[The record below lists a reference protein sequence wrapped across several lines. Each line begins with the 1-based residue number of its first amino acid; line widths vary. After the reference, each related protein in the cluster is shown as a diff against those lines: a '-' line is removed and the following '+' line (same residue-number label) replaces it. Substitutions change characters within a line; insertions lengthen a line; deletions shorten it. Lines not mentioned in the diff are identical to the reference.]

1 VSVEASPIDEIASI
15 SKTSKSYLRLDKAA
29 PLWYYIG
36 TVNEGTT
43 MLQRINN
50 ALGRMMVAGDETSW
64 DYGFMESIKD
74 QVSNGRTLSS
84 NQERHLQQIE
94 GRWSDEALAARAEFA
109 NTWDYENEQK
119 FAIALRYYQKTG
131 YYSNIV
137 YKYLDDQG
145 ERTGTPTE
153 KEYNKLVLN
162 KYASAVI
169 TNALSESKFP
179 VGTTAI
185 FRANAG
191 HRRKNMPVVIL
202 QNSSDGSQ
210 VRSHAKG
217 AKPIQILMVGSAEP
231 IWTEERYLKRA
242 KKRK

>member
-1 VSVEASPIDEIASI
+1 
-15 SKTSKSYLRLDKAA
+15 
-29 PLWYYIG
+29 
-36 TVNEGTT
+36 
-43 MLQRINN
+43 MLHRINN
-50 ALGRMMVAGDETSW
+50 TLGRMMIAGDESSW
-64 DYGFMESIKD
+64 DYGFMESIHE
-74 QVSNGRTLSS
+74 QVQNGRTLSP

-94 GRWSDEALAARAEFA
+94 GRWSDEALASRADF
-109 NTWDYENEQK
+109 TKGWDDEKEQK
-119 FAIALRYYQKTG
+119 FTIALRYYKKTG

-137 YKYLDDQG
+137 YKYYG
-145 ERTGTPTE
+145 GCGRTGIPTE

-162 KYASAVI
+162 KYAAAVI

-191 HRRKNMPVVIL
+191 YGRKNMPVVIL
-202 QNSSDGSQ
+202 QNCNDGSQ
-210 VRSHAKG
+210 VKSHAKG
-217 AKPIQILMVGSAEP
+217 AKPIQVLMVGSAEP

>member
-1 VSVEASPIDEIASI
+1 
-15 SKTSKSYLRLDKAA
+15 
-29 PLWYYIG
+29 
-36 TVNEGTT
+36 
-43 MLQRINN
+43 MQQRINN
-50 ALGRMMVAGDETSW
+50 TLGRIMIGGDVTSW
-64 DYGFMESIKD
+64 DYGFLESIQE
-74 QVSNGRTLSS
+74 QVQNGRTLSH

-94 GRWSDEALAARAEFA
+94 GRWSDEALATRANFTKE
-109 NTWDYENEQK
+109 WDDEKEQK
-119 FAIALRYYQKTG
+119 FTIALRYYKRTG
-131 YYSNIV
+131 YYNNIV
-137 YKYLDDQG
+137 YKYLDQDDG
-145 ERTGTPTE
+145 RTGTPTE

-179 VGTTAI
+179 AGTTAI

-191 HRRKNMPVVIL
+191 YGKKNVPVVVL

-210 VRSHAKG
+210 MKSHAKG
-217 AKPIQILMVGSAEP
+217 AKPIQVLMVGSAEP

>member
-1 VSVEASPIDEIASI
+1 MI
-15 SKTSKSYLRLDKAA
+15 K
-29 PLWYYIG
+29 
-36 TVNEGTT
+36 
-43 MLQRINN
+43 RINN
-50 ALGRMMVAGDETSW
+50 TLGRMMIAGDETSW
-64 DYGFMESIKD
+64 DYGFMESIQE
-74 QVSNGRTLSS
+74 QVQNGRTLSH

-94 GRWSDEALAARAEFA
+94 GRWSDEALASRAHFTD
-109 NTWDYENEQK
+109 NWGDEQEEK
-119 FAIALRYYQKTG
+119 FTIALHYYMRTG
-131 YYSNIV
+131 YYNNIV
-137 YKYLDDQG
+137 FKYLSTTG

-191 HRRKNMPVVIL
+191 RRQNTPVVVL
-202 QNSSDGSQ
+202 RNSSDGSQ

-217 AKPIQILMVGSAEP
+217 AKPIQVLMVGSAEP
-231 IWTEERYLKRA
+231 IWTEERYLKKA

>member
-1 VSVEASPIDEIASI
+1 
-15 SKTSKSYLRLDKAA
+15 
-29 PLWYYIG
+29 
-36 TVNEGTT
+36 
-43 MLQRINN
+43 
-50 ALGRMMVAGDETSW
+50 MMIAGDETSW
-64 DYGFMESIKD
+64 DYGFMESIRD
-74 QVSNGRTLSS
+74 QVQNGRTLSP

-94 GRWSDEALAARAEFA
+94 GRWSDEALASRADF
-109 NTWDYENEQK
+109 TKGWDDQKEQK
-119 FAIALRYYQKTG
+119 FTIALHYYLKTG

-137 YKYLDDQG
+137 YKYYG
-145 ERTGTPTE
+145 GCGRTGIPTE

-162 KYASAVI
+162 KYAAAVI

-191 HRRKNMPVVIL
+191 YGRKNMPVVIL
-202 QNSSDGSQ
+202 QNCNDGSQ
-210 VRSHAKG
+210 VKSHAKG
-217 AKPIQILMVGSAEP
+217 AKPIQVLMVGSAEP

>member
-1 VSVEASPIDEIASI
+1 ME
-15 SKTSKSYLRLDKAA
+15 
-29 PLWYYIG
+29 
-36 TVNEGTT
+36 EGTT
-43 MLQRINN
+43 MQKRINN
-50 ALGRMMVAGDETSW
+50 TLGRIMIGGDVTSW
-64 DYGFMESIKD
+64 DYGFLESIQE
-74 QVSNGRTLSS
+74 QVQNGRTLSH

-94 GRWSDEALAARAEFA
+94 GRWSDEALASRADF
-109 NTWDYENEQK
+109 TKGWDDENEQK
-119 FAIALRYYQKTG
+119 FTIALRYYKKTG

-137 YKYLDDQG
+137 YKYLDQDDG
-145 ERTGTPTE
+145 RTGTPTE

-162 KYASAVI
+162 KYAAAVI

-191 HRRKNMPVVIL
+191 HPRQNMPVVVL

-217 AKPIQILMVGSAEP
+217 AKPIQVLMVGSAEP

>member
-1 VSVEASPIDEIASI
+1 
-15 SKTSKSYLRLDKAA
+15 
-29 PLWYYIG
+29 
-36 TVNEGTT
+36 
-43 MLQRINN
+43 MQQRINN
-50 ALGRMMVAGDETSW
+50 ILGRIMIGGDVTSW
-64 DYGFMESIKD
+64 DYGFLESIQE
-74 QVSNGRTLSS
+74 QVQNGRTLSH

-94 GRWSDEALAARAEFA
+94 GRWSDEALASRAHFTD
-109 NTWDYENEQK
+109 NWDDEKEQK
-119 FAIALRYYQKTG
+119 FTIALRYYKRTG
-131 YYSNIV
+131 YYNNIV
-137 YKYLDDQG
+137 YKYLDQDDG
-145 ERTGTPTE
+145 RTGTPTE

-179 VGTTAI
+179 AGTTAI

-191 HRRKNMPVVIL
+191 YGKKNVPVVVL

-210 VRSHAKG
+210 MKSHAKG
-217 AKPIQILMVGSAEP
+217 AKPIQVLMVGSAEP

>member
-1 VSVEASPIDEIASI
+1 
-15 SKTSKSYLRLDKAA
+15 
-29 PLWYYIG
+29 
-36 TVNEGTT
+36 
-43 MLQRINN
+43 MLKRINN
-50 ALGRMMVAGDETSW
+50 TLGRMMIAGAESSW
-64 DYGFMESIKD
+64 DYGFMESIHE
-74 QVSNGRTLSS
+74 QVQNGRTLSH
-84 NQERHLQQIE
+84 NQELHLQQIE
-94 GRWSDEALAARAEFA
+94 GRWSDEALKSRADFT
-109 NTWDYENEQK
+109 NGWDNEKEQK
-119 FAIALRYYQKTG
+119 FTIALRYYKKTG
-131 YYSNIV
+131 YYNNIV
-137 YKYLDDQG
+137 YKYLDQDDG
-145 ERTGTPTE
+145 RTGTPTE

-162 KYASAVI
+162 KYAAAVI

-191 HRRKNMPVVIL
+191 FQRQHMPVVVL

-217 AKPIQILMVGSAEP
+217 AKPIQVLMVGSAEP

>member
-1 VSVEASPIDEIASI
+1 
-15 SKTSKSYLRLDKAA
+15 
-29 PLWYYIG
+29 
-36 TVNEGTT
+36 
-43 MLQRINN
+43 
-50 ALGRMMVAGDETSW
+50 MMIAGDESSW
-64 DYGFMESIKD
+64 DYGFMESIHE
-74 QVSNGRTLSS
+74 QVQNGRTLSH

-94 GRWSDEALAARAEFA
+94 GRWSDEALASRADFT
-109 NTWDYENEQK
+109 NNWDDEKEQK
-119 FAIALRYYQKTG
+119 FTIALHYYQKTG
-131 YYSNIV
+131 YYQNIV
-137 YKYLDDQG
+137 YRYLGENQ

-169 TNALSESKFP
+169 ANALSESKFP

-191 HRRKNMPVVIL
+191 YGRKNMPVVIL
-202 QNSSDGSQ
+202 QNSNDGTQ

-231 IWTEERYLKRA
+231 IWTEERFLKRA

>member
-1 VSVEASPIDEIASI
+1 ME
-15 SKTSKSYLRLDKAA
+15 
-29 PLWYYIG
+29 
-36 TVNEGTT
+36 EGTT
-43 MLQRINN
+43 MQQRINN
-50 ALGRMMVAGDETSW
+50 TLGRIMIGGDVSSW
-64 DYGFMESIKD
+64 DYGFLESIQE
-74 QVSNGRTLSS
+74 QVQNGRTLSP

-94 GRWSDEALAARAEFA
+94 GRWSDEALASRADF
-109 NTWDYENEQK
+109 TKGWDDDKEEK
-119 FAIALRYYQKTG
+119 FTIALRYYKKTG

-137 YKYLDDQG
+137 YKYLDQDDG
-145 ERTGTPTE
+145 RTGTPTE

-169 TNALSESKFP
+169 TNALSESQFP

-185 FRANAG
+185 FRASAARQ
-191 HRRKNMPVVIL
+191 HQNMPVVIL
-202 QNSSDGSQ
+202 QNSNDGSQ

-217 AKPIQILMVGSAEP
+217 AKPIQVLMVGSAEP

>member
-1 VSVEASPIDEIASI
+1 
-15 SKTSKSYLRLDKAA
+15 
-29 PLWYYIG
+29 
-36 TVNEGTT
+36 

-50 ALGRMMVAGDETSW
+50 ALGRMMIAGDESSW
-64 DYGFMESIKD
+64 DYGFMESIRD
-74 QVSNGRTLSS
+74 QVTNGRTLSP
-84 NQERHLQQIE
+84 NQDRHLQQIE
-94 GRWSDEALAARAEFA
+94 GRWSDEAMASRAEFGK
-109 NTWDYENEQK
+109 NWDDEKEQK
-119 FAIALRYYQKTG
+119 FTIALRYYQKTG
-131 YYSNIV
+131 YSNNIG
-137 YKYLDDQG
+137 YKYLDEQG
-145 ERTGTPTE
+145 DRKGTPAE

-191 HRRKNMPVVIL
+191 GGRKNMPVVIL
-202 QNSSDGSQ
+202 QNCNDGSQ
-210 VRSHAKG
+210 VKSHAKG
-217 AKPIQILMVGSAEP
+217 AKPIQVLMVGSAKP

>member
-1 VSVEASPIDEIASI
+1 ME
-15 SKTSKSYLRLDKAA
+15 K
-29 PLWYYIG
+29 
-36 TVNEGTT
+36 GTT
-43 MLQRINN
+43 MQQRINN
-50 ALGRMMVAGDETSW
+50 ILGRIMIGGDVTSW
-64 DYGFMESIKD
+64 DYGFLESIQE
-74 QVSNGRTLSS
+74 QVQNGRTLSH

-94 GRWSDEALAARAEFA
+94 GRWSDEALATRANFTKE
-109 NTWDYENEQK
+109 WDDEKEQK
-119 FAIALRYYQKTG
+119 FTIALRYYKRTG
-131 YYSNIV
+131 YYNNIV
-137 YKYLDDQG
+137 YKYLDQDDG
-145 ERTGTPTE
+145 RTGTPTE

-179 VGTTAI
+179 AGTTAI

-191 HRRKNMPVVIL
+191 YGKKNVPVVVL

-210 VRSHAKG
+210 MKSHAKG
-217 AKPIQILMVGSAEP
+217 AKPIQVLMVGSAEP

>member
-1 VSVEASPIDEIASI
+1 MQ
-15 SKTSKSYLRLDKAA
+15 K
-29 PLWYYIG
+29 
-36 TVNEGTT
+36 
-43 MLQRINN
+43 RINN
-50 ALGRMMVAGDETSW
+50 TLGRIMIGGDVTSW
-64 DYGFMESIKD
+64 DYGFLESIQE
-74 QVSNGRTLSS
+74 QVQNGRTLSH

-94 GRWSDEALAARAEFA
+94 GRWSDEALASRADFT
-109 NTWDYENEQK
+109 NNWDDEKEQK
-119 FAIALRYYQKTG
+119 FTIALHYYQKTG
-131 YYSNIV
+131 YYQNIV
-137 YKYLDDQG
+137 YRYLGENQ

-169 TNALSESKFP
+169 ANALSESKFP

-191 HRRKNMPVVIL
+191 YGRKNMPVVIL
-202 QNSSDGSQ
+202 QNSNDGTQ

-231 IWTEERYLKRA
+231 IWTEERFLKRA